1 MAKAKLKFKAADA
14 NKLKVAAHFTGVELG
29 KGIKLG
35 ENLIVETKWKDA
47 QQLVEMVSLIP
58 QVSGNEQTEE
68 ETPANTTPAKGG
80 KK

>member
-14 NKLKVAAHFTGVELG
+14 NKLKVASHFTGVELG

-35 ENLIVETKWKDA
+35 ENLIIETKWKDA

-68 ETPANTTPAKGG
+68 ETPAPTPEKRG

>member
-14 NKLKVAAHFTGVELG
+14 SKLKVAAHFTGVELG

-68 ETPANTTPAKGG
+68 TPANTTPAKGG